1 MSTEDDTFRV
11 LSRPGIH
18 EMYRLY
24 IEWYAAQGHNYP
36 TTMNIEF
43 VRQYNWEWLEFLL
56 AKNAAGYFY

>member
-1 MSTEDDTFRV
+1 
-11 LSRPGIH
+11 
-18 EMYRLY
+18 MYRLY